1 VLEEGELQDNLG
13 HTVSFRNTVLIMTS
27 NAGAREISRESLV
40 GFQTENEF
48 MEYREIKSSAM
59 NELKRTFRPE
69 FINRVDEIVVFH
81 SLKQDEVRQILDILL
96 QEVQNRLVEKEIV
109 LEVKKKAKDYLIEHG
124 YDAKYGA
131 RPLRR
136 VIQKEIEDPLSMEI
150 LRGRF
155 NEGSHIIVTVR
166 NDKISFQE
174 KTQKKQGKQEEAE
187 HQQIATR

>member
-1 VLEEGELQDNLG
+1 
-13 HTVSFRNTVLIMTS
+13 M
-27 NAGAREISRESLV
+27 V
-40 GFQTENEF
+40 GFQTEEEF
-48 MEYREIKSSAM
+48 MNYREIRSSAM

-81 SLKQDEVRQILDILL
+81 SLNQQQVREILDILL
-96 QEVQNRLVEKEIV
+96 AEVQTRLVEKEIV
-109 LEVKKKAKDYLIEHG
+109 LEVKKRAKDYLIEQG

-155 NEGSHIIVTVR
+155 SEGSHIIVTMR
-166 NDKISFQE
+166 KGKIAFQE
-174 KTQKKQGKQEEAE
+174 KSTKQQNQQQEEMSV
-187 HQQIATR
+187 ATS

>member
-1 VLEEGELQDNLG
+1 
-13 HTVSFRNTVLIMTS
+13 
-27 NAGAREISRESLV
+27 V